1 MRRGNGIKPYE
12 NGAFYLSAIAKI
24 DLNERQSAF
33 VTYVTEGFLPTVA
46 AEKAGY
52 ASPSQSAMTL
62 QNSPAVRAAIFQGI
76 QKALAADAAVS
87 LRVLRKIRD
96 DDQAPARVRADIGLK
111 LMQLAGH
118 VAPTTQEGKAQK
130 ALSDMTRDEM
140 IAFIESNQAAIE
152 RAEQELMS
160 RAKDVSPGASV
171 TDSVPEQGAAAP
183 SALNYLD

>member
-1 MRRGNGIKPYE
+1 MQ
-12 NGAFYLSAIAKI
+12 A
-24 DLNERQSAF
+24 AF
-33 VTYVTEGFLPTVA
+33 VEHVVSGHSPNRA
-46 AEKAGY
+46 AELAGY
-52 ASPSQSAMTL
+52 SEHATVSYRIMKL
-62 QNSPAVRAAIFQGI
+62 PAVQAAIFEGVQRSLRG
-76 QKALAADAAVS
+76 DAAVN

-96 DDQAPARVRADIGLK
+96 DDNAPARVRADIGLK

-118 VAPTTQEGKAQK
+118 VAPSTQEGKAQK

-171 TDSVPEQGAAAP
+171 TVSVPEQSAAA
-183 SALNYLD
+183 SNELDYLD